1 MTIAADAKLRPAAD
15 SDHREPSKHRR
26 RGILLALIGL
36 VIALIAFVGNL
47 VAAVVQTGDAQA
59 STLAWTFG
67 VTTTGLAVIKTAIAV
82 VLWGILAKLWLR
94 AESIKASLPALV
106 GNPGVDDTPLG
117 EVDSPYGKVRVT
129 EKAPEQLPIHKMA
142 KKMFR
147 PMLAMGLMLVIV
159 GLLVSFVWAG
169 SPSSTAASA
178 WTQGLQ
184 FLGEAMLL
192 SGISFLLGTILWAIR
207 TAGGEVQ
214 EGLGAKVNTP
224 KMPGAAK
231 GFVVIMMIGLM
242 AGIVQFI
249 GYVAVAGSAD
259 PSVAFA
265 WLGPLREV
273 ALGLIL
279 LGITLALVA
288 IGNVLGYQFHRVQQL
303 IATGERSSR

>member
-1 MTIAADAKLRPAAD
+1 MTVAADTKLRPAAD
-15 SDHREPSKHRR
+15 SDYQEPSEHRR

-36 VIALIAFVGNL
+36 VITLVAFVGNL
-47 VAAVVQTGDAQA
+47 VAAVQTGDAQA

-67 VTTTGLAVIKTAIAV
+67 VTTTGFAIIKTAIAV

-94 AESIKASLPALV
+94 ADSIKAGLPALV
-106 GNPGVDDTPLG
+106 GSPGRDDTPLG
-117 EVDSPYGKVRVT
+117 EVDTPYGKVGVT
-129 EKAPEQLPIHKMA
+129 EKAPEQLPVHKMA
-142 KKMFR
+142 KRMFR
-147 PMLAMGLMLVIV
+147 PMLAMGLMLVVV
-159 GLLVSFVWAG
+159 GLIVSLVWAG
-169 SPSSTAASA
+169 STPNTAASA

-214 EGLGAKVNTP
+214 EALGVKVHTP

-231 GFVVIMMIGLM
+231 AFVVIMMIGLM
-242 AGIVQFI
+242 AAIVQFI

-259 PSVAFA
+259 PTVAFT
-265 WLGPLREV
+265 WLAPLREA

-279 LGITLALVA
+279 TGIALALVA

-303 IATGERSSR
+303 IRNGERV